1 MLKEQKF
8 AIVANNGLW
17 QNRTVLRKKKK
28 NRTRQNNGH
37 HWHKMFRL
45 PWQKKKKKKKSCI
58 WFIACSLLESICK
71 FNMLYCVHV
80 KMSAALTS
88 NFNQLSW
95 WLIPPKRFRLPVA
108 RCEKSVT
115 RQDITKPPSL
125 DIVNF
130 FFDVCF
136 LFFSFILNR
145 DWPARF
151 HERNNVKQN
160 RLSASPRNQ

>member
-28 NRTRQNNGH
+28 TEQDKTMVIIGIKCFVSH
-37 HWHKMFRL
+37 GK
-45 PWQKKKKKKKSCI
+45 KKKKKKKSYI
-58 WFIACSLLESICK
+58 WFIACSPLESICK

-88 NFNQLSW
+88 SFNQLSW